1 MVKADFELTLDASGD
16 RMFPNRLSAL
26 QKLADDRSEYFQS
39 TIRVKGSEYLK
50 GISLKQSK

>member
-1 MVKADFELTLDASGD
+1 MVKADFELTLDAPGD

-39 TIRVKGSEYLK
+39 TIRVKGLK
-50 GISLKQSK
+50 Y